1 MSDIPLARAM
11 LYDALEAFRLVDCK
25 ICIRAAL
32 VQMTRKTPEFRVA
45 PHNRPMTRTEVAK
58 AKAMRR
64 REVAIDVIA
73 QRLGHNIGRISEAI
87 NGKRKG
93 VQP

>member
-1 MSDIPLARAM
+1 MSNIPLARAI
-11 LYDALEAFRLVDCK
+11 LYDGLECFTLADCK
-25 ICIRAAL
+25 THIRAAL
-32 VQMTRKTPEFRVA
+32 VQMVRATPEFRVA
-45 PHNRPMTRTEVAK
+45 PHNRSMTRTEVAK

-64 REVAIDVIA
+64 REVAIDIIA

-93 VQP
+93 M